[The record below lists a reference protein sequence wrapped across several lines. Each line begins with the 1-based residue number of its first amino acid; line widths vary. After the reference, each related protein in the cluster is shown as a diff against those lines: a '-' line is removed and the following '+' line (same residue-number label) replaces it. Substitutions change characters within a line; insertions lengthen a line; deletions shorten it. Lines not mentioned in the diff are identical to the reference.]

1 MSTALISGLVL
12 CGPAANAEVVT
23 DEANSSPAESSASV
37 DSPTEPVVVTVA
49 PESPVEEVIESEA
62 AVVPTESQATPDVE
76 EPVETA
82 TSEPAISP
90 TPEPSE
96 TQTGQPDEAA
106 KSEPMVAESSSAPEP
121 EATTEVTAEAS
132 ESAESTSTPTDVADQ
147 DEDPRWAQ
155 IDALMPE
162 GSEDWDEAQWEA
174 FEQTEAGQEM
184 NRLLDELFAEDDIW
198 DEESELSD
206 EELAFWESITDLLP
220 EESFDWDEAQW
231 EAYLSTDQGLELLD
245 LMLPFIAES
254 IESDEDATEF
264 QAFLEEVFA
273 HNPELRAYYLELFFG
288 IQPEQEDDDIDEP
301 QTDQEMVPSE
311 SESAS
316 ASAEIEPAGDVSAA
330 PSAKKQDTKKS
341 ADSATPVLA
350 NTGFDGVTAGVAGL
364 LVALAGAVFVALGR
378 RKSTKH

>member
-1 MSTALISGLVL
+1 MTESAT
-12 CGPAANAEVVT
+12 
-23 DEANSSPAESSASV
+23 PAESDAAS
-37 DSPTEPVVVTVA
+37 EL
-49 PESPVEEVIESEA
+49 
-62 AVVPTESQATPDVE
+62 
-76 EPVETA
+76 
-82 TSEPAISP
+82 
-90 TPEPSE
+90 
-96 TQTGQPDEAA
+96 
-106 KSEPMVAESSSAPEP
+106 
-121 EATTEVTAEAS
+121 TAEVS
-132 ESAESTSTPTDVADQ
+132 ESAKPTETSSDVAVK

-162 GSEDWDEAQWEA
+162 GSENWDEGQWEA

-220 EESFDWDEAQW
+220 EGSFDWDEAQW

-316 ASAEIEPAGDVSAA
+316 ASAEIELAGDISAA
-330 PSAKKQDTKKS
+330 PSGKKPDTKKS

>member
-1 MSTALISGLVL
+1 MSTALITGLVL
-12 CGPAANAEVVT
+12 SGPAANAEVIS
-23 DEANSSPAESSASV
+23 DEVISTPTESSTSV
-37 DSPTEPVVVTVA
+37 DAQAEPVASQSPVADFVESEESILPTEPETMLDVD
-49 PESPVEEVIESEA
+49 ESIEAE
-62 AVVPTESQATPDVE
+62 
-76 EPVETA
+76 
-82 TSEPAISP
+82 TSEPAIDPATESSAAP
-90 TPEPSE
+90 IAVSDV
-96 TQTGQPDEAA
+96 DEE
-106 KSEPMVAESSSAPEP
+106 SEPAVTESAASAEPDAASEL
-121 EATTEVTAEAS
+121 TAEVS
-132 ESAESTSTPTDVADQ
+132 ESAKATEPSTDVADQ

-174 FEQTEAGQEM
+174 FDQTEAGQEM
-184 NRLLDELFAEDDIW
+184 NRLLDELLAEDDSW
-198 DEESELSD
+198 DEEFELSD
-206 EELAFWESITDLLP
+206 EGLAFWESITELLP

-231 EAYLSTDQGLELLD
+231 EAYFSTDQGLELLD

-254 IESDEDATEF
+254 IESDEDAAGF

-273 HNPELRAYYLELFFG
+273 HDPELRAYYLELFFG

-330 PSAKKQDTKKS
+330 PSAKKPDTKKS